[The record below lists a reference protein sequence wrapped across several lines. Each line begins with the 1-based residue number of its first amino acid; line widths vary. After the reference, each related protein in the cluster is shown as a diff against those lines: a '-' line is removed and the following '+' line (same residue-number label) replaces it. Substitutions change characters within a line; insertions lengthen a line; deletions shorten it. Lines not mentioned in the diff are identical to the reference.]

1 MLFCLFQCRN
11 ILFSS
16 HDFRTWKT
24 LTSSSS
30 RETVADDTHSVLVQT
45 STNYYIFW
53 WRKKS
58 SRQHTVRQMS
68 LECVCLLAAQTA
80 RLIQHPFMELVW
92 RSRLQSSKYTCVT
105 TRAVSS
111 HVDYIRV
118 GARRFSLGVVVIM
131 LVVLLTPR
139 IDVFQWGHTH
149 SM

>member
-80 RLIQHPFMELVW
+80 RLIQHHLWNCCDVVDRSKVSTRTWLRVW
-92 RSRLQSSKYTCVT
+92 FLLALIISASRSSFLTGCR
-105 TRAVSS
+105 RH
-111 HVDYIRV
+111 HVGGAANATHWCLLIR
-118 GARRFSLGVVVIM
+118 SLTAG
-131 LVVLLTPR
+131 
-139 IDVFQWGHTH
+139 
-149 SM
+149 